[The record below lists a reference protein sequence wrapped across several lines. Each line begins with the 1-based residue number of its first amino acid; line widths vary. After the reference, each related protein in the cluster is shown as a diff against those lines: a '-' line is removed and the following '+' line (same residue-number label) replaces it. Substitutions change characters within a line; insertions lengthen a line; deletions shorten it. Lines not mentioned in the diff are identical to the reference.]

1 MKRLVNGI
9 LLIEMCYVNF
19 PATPSIKSETF
30 YDYLNY
36 KFSLFLSVIIH
47 DLLSTAR
54 ADENVT
60 RAKKFYDL

>member
-1 MKRLVNGI
+1 MKRLVDGI

-19 PATPSIKSETF
+19 PATPSIKSKTF
-30 YDYLNY
+30 YDYLNW
-36 KFSLFLSVIIH
+36 KFSLFLSVIIY

-60 RAKKFYDL
+60 RA

>member
-1 MKRLVNGI
+1 MKRLVDGI

-30 YDYLNY
+30 YDYLNC
-36 KFSLFLSVIIH
+36 KFSLFLSVIIY